1 MKKIYN
7 FKSNKYRKFINTKIL
22 YILNETFVL
31 SIICDKCD
39 GNDKRIFKEKES
51 TKILKIPC
59 LINKMNNI

>member
-7 FKSNKYRKFINTKIL
+7 FKSNKYRKVINTKIL

-51 TKILKIPC
+51 IKILKIPC
-59 LINKMNNI
+59 LINKMNNL

>member
-39 GNDKRIFKEKES
+39 GNHKRIFKEKES
-51 TKILKIPC
+51 IKILKIPC
-59 LINKMNNI
+59 LINKMNNL